1 MSTPAVAGFIA
12 VMLQMDEDLTPQ
24 EVKDILRNNSETR
37 GGASAPDVTERWN
50 DQYGFGIIDG
60 EMVMQA
66 ILGDSG
72 GGDSGGNNTEP
83 PPTGTE
89 EWVIIETP
97 EEDSWLVEG
106 ETYSVRGHIDED
118 ADTNGTIEEVNV
130 SISYRYKPD
139 EGPRQTEILVD
150 WHVVQGTLNWST
162 PFSIPRFTED
172 EIDVEEIIIK
182 AKARN
187 EFNVWSEM
195 EQSEH
200 PVGLLEVT
208 LGGPS
213 GQSPVSG
220 NTNIFGGWESVNGAS
235 IQWRLGTENWETAQQ
250 FGGTGSD
257 SGDWSVN
264 WDTTAVND
272 GFYRISVRV
281 VSGDGIFSDEV
292 RRTVE
297 VDNDPPAPDLIFR
310 SGISVSEYGLP
321 VSETFVNTFLE
332 VSCEVRNDGDLDAT
346 EVTVYLKENGARK
359 DELIIPSIGSGD
371 IVDVVLYWNPLTLG
385 DRTLSISLDPSDE
398 IEEINEEDNEQ
409 TVEFPVLQRPQGVDL
424 AFREGAIR
432 TEPPVPRPNEQF
444 LITARVDNL
453 GSSDATELEA
463 TLEIRN
469 DIGWESISSTPV
481 PLVMGQGASQISFA
495 HLESST
501 GPVKIRVSLT
511 GSSMSDLDWSNNIV
525 ETTILVDE
533 TTLTGPRTTN
543 FPTGEEPVEVIHLS
557 EEGGVVIT
565 SRGDELGLYRLGSNR
580 AITACS
586 NVLEEKWSGD
596 IVAEASND
604 GLAHVAWTRRYLDNE
619 GFFKQTVSYTTIDSS
634 CLMSPIQDLM
644 SPISLSEGKYWGIGM
659 DMKGSE
665 ILVAGYH
672 HELATGSSNQNN
684 AIFLATSESPT
695 KSSDW
700 FVNPQ
705 LVGDLKVTPGK
716 TDPVAVAMGDEDGH
730 ILYQDTRNDTTG
742 VDRLGLWYAHGLPEQ
757 ASWSFRKAVGD
768 HAFMPAL
775 SISEIDGEDVMV
787 AAWGEGSDQTSEL
800 MVTIVDSSF
809 SEILEVRTSARGLGY
824 IGLLDTERGVQIFF
838 DFVGPSGP
846 QIQYGMANSEDQWI
860 GVSDRLGIG
869 RIVVASRSP
878 VDSDATILQT
888 SPTGWQI
895 RALIDDS
902 SPTKSEDNIL
912 EQVRA
917 YLGLDERNF
926 NVILVGISGV
936 TIVLCLVVILTMST
950 RAIRWVSGRTGR
962 KISGVVILE
971 EDVVDVIVDTDIS
984 VSSSEVELV
993 EEQKMDSQNATER
1006 RRRREYRSSSSAKSV
1021 PFVADSGEFAI
1032 PVPEHS
1038 PPLPPPLP
1046 LIGTNTSVSCQ
1057 SCNAIFE
1064 IESGLK
1070 KFSCPVC
1077 GEKIKLG

>member
-1 MSTPAVAGFIA
+1 MCI
-12 VMLQMDEDLTPQ
+12 
-24 EVKDILRNNSETR
+24 R
-37 GGASAPDVTERWN
+37 
-50 DQYGFGIIDG
+50 
-60 EMVMQA
+60 
-66 ILGDSG
+66 
-72 GGDSGGNNTEP
+72 
-83 PPTGTE
+83 
-89 EWVIIETP
+89 
-97 EEDSWLVEG
+97 
-106 ETYSVRGHIDED
+106 
-118 ADTNGTIEEVNV
+118 
-130 SISYRYKPD
+130 
-139 EGPRQTEILVD
+139 
-150 WHVVQGTLNWST
+150 
-162 PFSIPRFTED
+162 
-172 EIDVEEIIIK
+172 
-182 AKARN
+182 
-187 EFNVWSEM
+187 
-195 EQSEH
+195 
-200 PVGLLEVT
+200 
-208 LGGPS
+208 
-213 GQSPVSG
+213 
-220 NTNIFGGWESVNGAS
+220 
-235 IQWRLGTENWETAQQ
+235 
-250 FGGTGSD
+250 
-257 SGDWSVN
+257 
-264 WDTTAVND
+264 
-272 GFYRISVRV
+272 
-281 VSGDGIFSDEV
+281 
-292 RRTVE
+292 
-297 VDNDPPAPDLIFR
+297 
-310 SGISVSEYGLP
+310 
-321 VSETFVNTFLE
+321 
-332 VSCEVRNDGDLDAT
+332 
-346 EVTVYLKENGARK
+346 
-359 DELIIPSIGSGD
+359 
-371 IVDVVLYWNPLTLG
+371 
-385 DRTLSISLDPSDE
+385 DR
-398 IEEINEEDNEQ
+398 
-409 TVEFPVLQRPQGVDL
+409 
-424 AFREGAIR
+424 
-432 TEPPVPRPNEQF
+432 
-444 LITARVDNL
+444 
-453 GSSDATELEA
+453 
-463 TLEIRN
+463 
-469 DIGWESISSTPV
+469 
-481 PLVMGQGASQISFA
+481 VMGQGASQISFA

-809 SEILEVRTSARGLGY
+809 SEILEVRTAARGLGY
-824 IGLLDTERGVQIFF
+824 IALLDTERGVQIFF

>member
-1 MSTPAVAGFIA
+1 
-12 VMLQMDEDLTPQ
+12 
-24 EVKDILRNNSETR
+24 
-37 GGASAPDVTERWN
+37 
-50 DQYGFGIIDG
+50 
-60 EMVMQA
+60 
-66 ILGDSG
+66 
-72 GGDSGGNNTEP
+72 
-83 PPTGTE
+83 
-89 EWVIIETP
+89 
-97 EEDSWLVEG
+97 
-106 ETYSVRGHIDED
+106 
-118 ADTNGTIEEVNV
+118 
-130 SISYRYKPD
+130 
-139 EGPRQTEILVD
+139 
-150 WHVVQGTLNWST
+150 
-162 PFSIPRFTED
+162 
-172 EIDVEEIIIK
+172 
-182 AKARN
+182 
-187 EFNVWSEM
+187 
-195 EQSEH
+195 
-200 PVGLLEVT
+200 
-208 LGGPS
+208 
-213 GQSPVSG
+213 
-220 NTNIFGGWESVNGAS
+220 
-235 IQWRLGTENWETAQQ
+235 
-250 FGGTGSD
+250 
-257 SGDWSVN
+257 
-264 WDTTAVND
+264 
-272 GFYRISVRV
+272 
-281 VSGDGIFSDEV
+281 
-292 RRTVE
+292 
-297 VDNDPPAPDLIFR
+297 
-310 SGISVSEYGLP
+310 
-321 VSETFVNTFLE
+321 
-332 VSCEVRNDGDLDAT
+332 
-346 EVTVYLKENGARK
+346 
-359 DELIIPSIGSGD
+359 
-371 IVDVVLYWNPLTLG
+371 
-385 DRTLSISLDPSDE
+385 
-398 IEEINEEDNEQ
+398 
-409 TVEFPVLQRPQGVDL
+409 
-424 AFREGAIR
+424 
-432 TEPPVPRPNEQF
+432 
-444 LITARVDNL
+444 
-453 GSSDATELEA
+453 
-463 TLEIRN
+463 
-469 DIGWESISSTPV
+469 
-481 PLVMGQGASQISFA
+481 MGQGASQISFA

-501 GPVKIRVSLT
+501 GPVQVRVSLS

-543 FPTGEEPVEVIHLS
+543 FPTGEEPVEIIHLS

-644 SPISLSEGKYWGIGM
+644 NPISLSEGKYWGIGM

-684 AIFLATSESPT
+684 AIFLVASESPT

-742 VDRLGLWYAHGLPEQ
+742 VDRLGLWYAHGLPDQ

-768 HAFMPAL
+768 HAFMPSL

-800 MVTIVDSSF
+800 IVTIVDSSF
-809 SEILEVRTSARGLGY
+809 SVISEVRTAARGLGY
-824 IGLLDTERGVQIFF
+824 IGLLETERGVQIFF

-846 QIQYGMANSEDQWI
+846 QIQYGMANSEDEWI

-878 VDSDATILQT
+878 LDSDATLLQT

-895 RALIDDS
+895 RALVDDS
-902 SPTKSEDNIL
+902 SPTNSEDSIL

-950 RAIRWVSGRTGR
+950 RAIRWATGRTG
-962 KISGVVILE
+962 KEIAGVVILE

-993 EEQKMDSQNATER
+993 EEQKTNSQNATDR
-1006 RRRREYRSSSSAKSV
+1006 RRRREYRSSNSAKTL
-1021 PFVADSGEFAI
+1021 PDLADSGEFAI
-1032 PVPEHS
+1032 PIPKHS

-1046 LIGTNTSVSCQ
+1046 LEGANIGVSCQ
-1057 SCNAIFE
+1057 SCSSIFE